1 MEEHHILESSGSD
14 NKKLPPQRVDSI
26 KELERSHA
34 QPIEVTENIEA
45 LSIKTC
51 QIRYHTSCNKLSK
64 IDKYIDT
71 AYHIG

>member
-1 MEEHHILESSGSD
+1 
-14 NKKLPPQRVDSI
+14 LPPQRVDSI

-34 QPIEVTENIEA
+34 RPIEVTENIEA

-51 QIRYHTSCNKLSK
+51 KVRYHIQVAANFQT
-64 IDKYIDT
+64 DKYIFDT